1 MILFTEH
8 AKTKLQKELKK
19 LGITKQLTVQILKN
33 PDELLYD
40 VLTGRYV
47 ALNWT
52 HNTAIIYEKTKKNIT
67 VVTIIYSSEL
77 MDIVNK
83 RKRIGRWI

>member
-8 AKTKLQKELKK
+8 AKTKL
-19 LGITKQLTVQILKN
+19 QILKN

-77 MDIVNK
+77 MDIMNK

>member
-1 MILFTEH
+1 MIIFTEH
-8 AKTKLQKELKK
+8 AKAKIQKELKK
-19 LGITKQLTVQILKN
+19 LGITKQLTAQILKN

-52 HNTAIIYEKTKKNIT
+52 HNTAIIYEKTKRNIT

-83 RKRIGRWI
+83 RKRVGRWI

>member
-1 MILFTEH
+1 
-8 AKTKLQKELKK
+8 
-19 LGITKQLTVQILKN
+19 LTAQILKN

-52 HNTAIIYEKTKKNIT
+52 HNTAIIYEKTKRNIT

-83 RKRIGRWI
+83 RKEVAKAILEKIR

>member
-1 MILFTEH
+1 MIIFTEH
-8 AKTKLQKELKK
+8 AKAKIQKELKK
-19 LGITKQLTVQILKN
+19 LGITKQLTAQILKN

-67 VVTIIYSSEL
+67 VV
-77 MDIVNK
+77 
-83 RKRIGRWI
+83 R